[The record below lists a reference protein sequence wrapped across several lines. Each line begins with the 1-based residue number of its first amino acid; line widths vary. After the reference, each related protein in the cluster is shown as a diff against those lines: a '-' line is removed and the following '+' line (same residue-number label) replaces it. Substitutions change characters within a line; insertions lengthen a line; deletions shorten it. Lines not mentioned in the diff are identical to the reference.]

1 MFTLALLL
9 GMGCAPYVHSP
20 PGRTLPLES
29 PKALFPRETEF
40 QVEGGGLG
48 GAEIGLPSLKLRVRH
63 GIVKHLDANAE
74 FNFGKIR
81 ADHWFRFVGAN
92 PYVFAVRVGVKY
104 AFIDHVAITGG
115 VALGGWAGG
124 SFASPDI
131 SLLLGYE
138 TPHLTPPSVLLGFGF
153 RSANAD
159 QAAQVANASSRRDR
173 LARAQPLYVLLHAPC
188 RLRRGAHFKRC
199 RGAIGCWGTRRYRFA

>member
-1 MFTLALLL
+1 MRWMFTLALLL

-48 GAEIGLPSLKLRVRH
+48 GAEIGLPSFKLRVRH

-92 PYVFAVRVGVKY
+92 PYVFA
-104 AFIDHVAITGG
+104 
-115 VALGGWAGG
+115 GG
-124 SFASPDI
+124 SASSTRSSITSRSRAGSRWEDGPAEASPV
-131 SLLLGYE
+131 
-138 TPHLTPPSVLLGFGF
+138 LTS
-153 RSANAD
+153 RSFSATKP
-159 QAAQVANASSRRDR
+159 R
-173 LARAQPLYVLLHAPC
+173 
-188 RLRRGAHFKRC
+188 
-199 RGAIGCWGTRRYRFA
+199 I